1 MLRLCFLFEYWIQ
14 FSIGSL
20 SWSSFKTCFVQSLQF
35 SQAIKAKA
43 FLSIQLKISLSLFE
57 QLKAMKVYK
66 FLSGKD
72 DVKFCARV
80 TQALNEGYELYGS
93 PTMTFNGTDVIV
105 GQAIMKDIAD
115 ESEMPEG
122 LKKAMQDL

>member
-1 MLRLCFLFEYWIQ
+1 M
-14 FSIGSL
+14 
-20 SWSSFKTCFVQSLQF
+20 
-35 SQAIKAKA
+35 
-43 FLSIQLKISLSLFE
+43 SIQLKISLSLFE

-122 LKKAMQDL
+122 LKKAMHDL